1 MDDNLIP
8 AVIYARFSSH
18 KQDEESIE
26 QQVAE
31 CTAYARAHGYK
42 VIDIYADS
50 AISGRSDRR
59 PQFQRLKRDAEKKKF
74 SAVIAYKSS
83 RIARNIM
90 NALTFEFELQQKNIA
105 LHYAKE
111 DFGND
116 AAGKFMRNI
125 MMATNQF
132 HSDNMGEDI
141 KRAQRHNALQC
152 RANGRASY
160 GYRTGEDGCF
170 AIDEAAAP
178 IVLEIFRRVASGESY
193 IEIADDLNARHIPTG
208 SGAKWNKSSFQTLLR
223 NERYRGVYIFG
234 NVRIDGGMPVIVP
247 DDLFAEVQEMI
258 VKNKIRHRRNS
269 DGVFQLTGKLYCGEC
284 GERMIGMSGT
294 SKSGIKHHYY
304 ACAGKRT
311 RSGCF
316 KRDHRRDQ
324 LEYDIAAGILA
335 RISSD
340 EFIAQLVDMLMD
352 YQKKH
357 SGNAELQ
364 ILTDQHAENDK
375 ALRNLLRAMEQG
387 IITQTTATR
396 IRELEQEQAILKGK
410 IAMLKSGYDY
420 ATRDDVM
427 AYLRHYRGVD
437 ITQPEVRAQL
447 FETFLVAAYVW
458 DDHAKLVFDPIG
470 RGHIDVDISLADIA
484 ASGGI
489 GGGECSLWLFDGSPS
504 QSKANT
510 CPSNGGLFV
519 LFLPLNAR

>member
-1 MDDNLIP
+1 MHDTAIP

-59 PQFQRLKRDAEKKKF
+59 PQFQRLKRDAEKGKF
-74 SAVIAYKSS
+74 TAVIAYKSS

-90 NALTFEFELQQKNIA
+90 NALTFEFELQQKNIV

-116 AAGKFMRNI
+116 AAGKFMKNI

-141 KRAQRHNALQC
+141 KRAQKHNALQC

-160 GYRTGEDGCF
+160 GYKTGEDGRF
-170 AIDEAAAP
+170 VLDEQTAP
-178 IVLEIFRRVASGESY
+178 VVLEIFRRVAAGEAY
-193 IEIADDLNARHIPTG
+193 IEIADDLNARGIPTG

-234 NVRIDGGMPVIVP
+234 NIRIDGGMPVIVP

-258 VKNKIRHRRNS
+258 IKSKTRHRRNA
-269 DGVFQLTGKLYCGEC
+269 DGVFALTGKLYCGEC

-294 SKSGIKHHYY
+294 SKTGVRHHYY
-304 ACAGKRT
+304 ACAGKRN

-324 LEYDIAAGILA
+324 LEYDLAAAIMA

-340 EFIAQLVDMLMD
+340 AFIEQLVDMLMD
-352 YQKKH
+352 YQKKF
-357 SGNAELQ
+357 SGDTELQ
-364 ILTDQHAENDK
+364 MLMDQHAENDK

-396 IRELEQEQAILKGK
+396 IRELEQEQGILKGK
-410 IAMLKSGYDY
+410 IAMLKTSEEY
-420 ATRDDVM
+420 ATRDDVL

-437 ITQPEVRAQL
+437 ITQPDQREKL

-458 DDHAKLVFDPIG
+458 DDHAKLVFDPMG
-470 RGHIDVDISLADIA
+470 RGRVDVDIALDDL
-484 ASGGI
+484 SGA
-489 GGGECSLWLFDGSPS
+489 GESSLWLFDGSPS
-504 QSKANT
+504 QSKTNT
-510 CPSNGGLFV
+510 PLQNGLFV
-519 LFLPLNAR
+519 FLVPLQIR

>member
-1 MDDNLIP
+1 MLDQSAIP

-31 CTAYARAHGYK
+31 CTAYARSHGYK
-42 VIDIYADS
+42 IIEVYADS
-50 AISGRSDRR
+50 AITGRSDRR
-59 PQFQRLKRDAEKKKF
+59 PQFQRLKRDADKGKF

-141 KRAQRHNALQC
+141 KRAQKHNALQC

-160 GYRTGEDGCF
+160 GYKTGDDGHF
-170 AIDEAAAP
+170 AIDERTAP
-178 IVLEIFRRVASGESY
+178 IVLEIFRRVADGEAY
-193 IEIADDLNARHIPTG
+193 IEIADDLNARGIPTG
-208 SGAKWNKSSFQTLLR
+208 SGSKWNKSSFQTLLR

-234 NVRIDGGMPVIVP
+234 DIRIDGGMPVIVP
-247 DDLFAEVQEMI
+247 DNLFAEVQEMI

-269 DGVFQLTGKLYCGEC
+269 DGVFALTGKLYCGEC
-284 GERMIGMSGT
+284 GERMVGMSGT
-294 SKSGIKHHYY
+294 SKTGIKHHYY

-324 LEYDIAAGILA
+324 LEYDIAAAILA

-340 EFIAQLVDMLMD
+340 AFVEQLVDMLME
-352 YQKKH
+352 YQRKF
-357 SGNAELQ
+357 SEDSELQ
-364 ILTDQHAENDK
+364 LLTDQHAENDK

-387 IITQTTATR
+387 VITQTTATR

-410 IAMLKSGYDY
+410 IAMLKTGNDY
-420 ATRDDVM
+420 ATRDDVL

-437 ITQPEVRAQL
+437 ITQPDVRAQL
-447 FETFLVAAYVW
+447 FDTFLVAAYVW
-458 DDHAKLVFDPIG
+458 DDHAKLVFDPMG
-470 RGHIDVDISLADIA
+470 RGLVDADITLSDV
-484 ASGGI
+484 SGNA
-489 GGGECSLWLFDGSPS
+489 GEGSLWLVDGSPS

-510 CPSNGGLFV
+510 HLKNGLFV
-519 LFLPLNAR
+519 FLIPLQSR